1 MRNLVLLLIL
11 ANALYWAWEH
21 WLKPDNGSV
30 AVVTPAEQG
39 LTLVSEVEPVSEPI
53 AAPEVLSEDA
63 VAPAAADIEAVAM
76 AGPSIAEP
84 QCVSL
89 GPFRDLPEAA
99 NVGSN
104 LKSAG
109 LKPRQRVGEGDIWIG
124 YWVHIDNLGSRAK
137 AEEVLA
143 SLREGGISDSY
154 IVSDDG
160 SQGISLGVFSEIKRA
175 GTRRQQVQ
183 KLGFTPVVTDRSR
196 RGTVYWV
203 DVDLKAEQKLD
214 LASLQQG
221 RIVRLNERGCD
232 SG

>member
-1 MRNLVLLLIL
+1 MRNLVLLLLL

-21 WLKPDNGSV
+21 WLKPENSSV
-30 AVVTPAEQG
+30 EVVAPTAQG
-39 LTLVSEVEPVSEPI
+39 LTLVSEVEPVTEPSV
-53 AAPEVLSEDA
+53 APEVVAEEVLAPEAAATEEVA
-63 VAPAAADIEAVAM
+63 VAAAPV
-76 AGPSIAEP
+76 AEP

-104 LKSAG
+104 LKRAG
-109 LKPRQRVGEGDIWIG
+109 LKSRQRVGEGDIWIG
-124 YWVHIDNLGSRAK
+124 HWVHIDNLGSRAT
-137 AEEVLA
+137 AEGVLA
-143 SLREGGISDSY
+143 RLREGGVSDSY

-183 KLGFTPVVTDRSR
+183 ELGFAPVVTDRSR

-203 DVDLKAEQKLD
+203 DVDLEADQELD

-221 RIVRLNERGCD
+221 RIVRINEGGCET
-232 SG
+232 G